1 MMAERQY
8 YLGIDAAKAWLE
20 VGSWPGSERR
30 RVAPTL
36 TVERTLEQPK
46 PGLHSRAPRL
56 PFAPDHGPVPRTQ
69 VALRRHAVK

>member
-20 VGSWPGSERR
+20 VGSWPGSERL

-46 PGLHSRAPRL
+46 PGLHSRPQDCRSRRTMDLCRASRL
-56 PFAPDHGPVPRTQ
+56 RCADMR
-69 VALRRHAVK
+69 